1 MSISTVNVNVFC
13 PHECRFEGLL
23 IRRTI
28 GCWYV
33 KRVCV
38 YGWGRGV
45 VASVPLFYSRVNGT
59 GESHPSAS
67 RFLSGPL
74 SGHWNIPLIY
84 ICQHQEIK
92 VKGSMHHVPQ
102 RQRGKESVQ
111 DQSAEKA
118 GHLYGDVIDAL
129 CNLTFIQTFWNC
141 NFKMKYTVHM

>member
-1 MSISTVNVNVFC
+1 MSLSKQDYKWKVGCFEMSISTVNVNVFC
-13 PHECRFEGLL
+13 PHKDCRFEGLL

-33 KRVCV
+33 KRVWVCV
-38 YGWGRGV
+38 WGWV
-45 VASVPLFYSRVNGT
+45 VASMALFYSRVNGS

-111 DQSAEKA
+111 DQSVGKA
-118 GHLYGDVIDAL
+118 GHLCGDVIDAL
-129 CNLTFIQTFWNC
+129 CNLTFI
-141 NFKMKYTVHM
+141 